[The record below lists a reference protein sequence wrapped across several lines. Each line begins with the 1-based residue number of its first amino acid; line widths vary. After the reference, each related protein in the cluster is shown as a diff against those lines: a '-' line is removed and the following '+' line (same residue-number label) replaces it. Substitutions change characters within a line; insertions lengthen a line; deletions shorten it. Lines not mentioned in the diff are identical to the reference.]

1 MNISILKGHLMTGT
15 TPVVG
20 SNMLQPIYE
29 PCLVVVGETKSSRGF
44 GYSIISVNHTEKKV
58 YVLGGSNTKFL
69 DADLKPIILAAFT
82 PSKEANPYTLVIN
95 NPFVSSPNKT
105 ELLIES
111 KEDLLVSVERLVNNS
126 IKCLSLN
133 DRDTNNIS
141 LLDFLSKKSLF
152 MDTNGNKITL
162 QDRDAPAVTR
172 KWATPKKVVDWNEF
186 WNSPLLTDE
195 EKDLC
200 RCELD
205 IQVAYSNHTR
215 DIRRVIERQFSCKYP
230 TRKWV
235 FNLLHGEP
243 GSGKT
248 SMVLKDICAI
258 NNIPCLYL
266 IGDARASLS
275 KLIAIVGPTQTVSG
289 TVELT
294 LQESV
299 WAKCLKY
306 NLPLVVFI
314 DEIDTLSS
322 LDLKQLGTLATEG
335 KAVVNTTH
343 YKNTAKSIYYFG
355 AYNPGSTNAS
365 EFPDSFEDRL
375 MWFSIPKVTEEEQI
389 NYRDIAYSSSINL
402 KDKEELI
409 NSYNEKVVELK
420 ADFPELEGKF
430 ADLSLAFNTLRLD
443 NCNKEAL
450 DWYCSKLVEDTLP
463 NTKAPQDFVKGY
475 LIEAFAEDVGDIAYE
490 YRVNKEISTFFNKM
504 NAKLAELTRGIQ
516 TTKRNRNSTI
526 IIPDRCY
533 DVFVDLIFCYSSVA
547 DAFRFMIMNRL
558 PSGFVLNVPGANTIA
573 GKDSAPES
581 LYNALYSYMEADI
594 DELQKYLFSSVNTA
608 EVDEAYT
615 KLVESLSYVN
625 ESSADNLAND
635 VPDTNSIVEGIQG
648 TATTSTTTLGNYS
661 AVKNLNLNKK
671 GV

>member
-1 MNISILKGHLMTGT
+1 MNNIAIFKGNLRTGE
-15 TPVVG
+15 TPVPG
-20 SNMLQPIYE
+20 STMLQPIYE

-44 GYSIISVNHTEKKV
+44 GYSILSVNHSDKKIF
-58 YVLGGSNTKFL
+58 VLGGSNTKFL
-69 DADLKPIILAAFT
+69 DAELKQIVLAAFT
-82 PSKEANPYTLVIN
+82 PNKDQTPYTLIIN

-141 LLDFLSKKSLF
+141 LLDFLDKKALF
-152 MDTNGNKITL
+152 MDTSGNRVTL
-162 QDRDAPAVTR
+162 SDIDKPAVTR
-172 KWATPKKVVDWNEF
+172 KWATPRNNKDYNEF
-186 WNSPLLTDE
+186 WNSPYITDE

-200 RCELD
+200 YHPVD
-205 IQVAYSNHTR
+205 IQVAYSNSNRIVRHE
-215 DIRRVIERQFSCKYP
+215 IERELFCKYP
-230 TRKWV
+230 TRPWK

-248 SMVLKDICAI
+248 TMVLKDICAI
-258 NNIPCLYL
+258 NHIPCLYL

-275 KLIAIVGPTQTVSG
+275 KLIAVVGPTQTTSG

-343 YKNTAKSIYYFG
+343 YKNTTNSIIYFG
-355 AYNPGSTNAS
+355 AYNPGSVNGS

-375 MWFSIPKVTEEEQI
+375 MWFSVPKVSDEEQI
-389 NYRDIAYSSSINL
+389 NYRDIAYSSVLNS
-402 KDKEELI
+402 KEKEELVE
-409 NSYNEKVVELK
+409 SYKDKIVELIG
-420 ADFPELEGKF
+420 DFPELESKLSK
-430 ADLSLAFNTLRLD
+430 LSLAFTSLRLD
-443 NCNKEAL
+443 KCNKEAL
-450 DWYCSKLVEDTLP
+450 DWYLSKAIADTLP
-463 NTKAPQDFVKGY
+463 NTKALTDFVKGTFVN
-475 LIEAFAEDVGDIAYE
+475 AFAEDVGDINYE
-490 YRVNKEISTFFNKM
+490 YRVNKEISVFFNKM
-504 NAKLAELTRGIQ
+504 NTKLAELTRGVQ

-526 IIPDRCY
+526 TIADRCY

-547 DAFRFMIMNRL
+547 EAFRRMIMHRL
-558 PSGFVLNVPGANTIA
+558 PGGFVLNVPGANTIA

-581 LYNALYSYMEADI
+581 IYNALYNYMEADI
-594 DELQKYLFSSVNTA
+594 DSLQKYLFSSVNLA
-608 EVDEAYT
+608 EVDSTYNNIVGSLCYT
-615 KLVESLSYVN
+615 PESNSESLA
-625 ESSADNLAND
+625 ESI
-635 VPDTNSIVEGIQG
+635 PDTSTIVEELQG
-648 TATTSTTTLGNYS
+648 TPSNSTTTLGNYS
-661 AVKNLNLNKK
+661 AVKNLKI
-671 GV
+671 GGSH

>member
-1 MNISILKGHLMTGT
+1 MNIAILKGNLMTGT
-15 TPVVG
+15 TPVPG
-20 SNMLQPIYE
+20 STMLQPIYKD
-29 PCLVVVGETKSSRGF
+29 CLVVVGETKASRGF
-44 GYSIISVNHTEKKV
+44 GFSIISVNHAEKKI
-58 YVLGGSNTKFL
+58 YHLGASTTKFL
-69 DADLKPIILAAFT
+69 DPELRTIIISAFT
-82 PSKEANPYTLVIN
+82 PIGESLYTFITN
-95 NPFVSSPNKT
+95 NPFVSNPGKS
-105 ELLIES
+105 ELLVES
-111 KEDLLVSVERLVNNS
+111 KLDLLVGTETLVNLGV
-126 IKCLSLN
+126 KALSLN

-141 LLDFLSKKSLF
+141 LKDYISKKFML
-152 MDTNGNKITL
+152 MDTQGNACAL
-162 QDRDAPAVTR
+162 LDMVAPAVTR
-172 KWATPKKVVDWNEF
+172 KWATPKKEVNWDEF

-200 RCELD
+200 RCSLD
-205 IQVAYSNHTR
+205 IQVAYSNYHR
-215 DIRRVIERQFSCKYP
+215 PIRRIIERQFSCKYP

-248 SMVLKDICAI
+248 SMVLKDICAM

-275 KLIAIVGPTQTVSG
+275 KLIAIVGPTQTANG

-375 MWFSIPKVTEEEQI
+375 MWFSIPKVSEEEQI
-389 NYRDIAYSSSINL
+389 NYRDIAYSSSLNS
-402 KDKEELI
+402 KDKEELVQ
-409 NSYNEKVVELK
+409 SYNDRVVELM
-420 ADFPELEGKF
+420 ADFPELEGKLSN
-430 ADLSLAFNTLRLD
+430 LSLAFTTLQLD

-450 DWYCSKLVEDTLP
+450 DWYLSKSVSDTLP
-463 NTKAPQDFVKGY
+463 NKKELTDFIKGTFVDAY
-475 LIEAFAEDVGDIAYE
+475 AEDVGDISYE
-490 YRVNKEISTFFNKM
+490 YRVNKEISLFFNKM

-526 IIPDRCY
+526 TIADRCY

-547 DAFRFMIMNRL
+547 EAFKFMVMNRL
-558 PSGFVLNVPGANTIA
+558 PSGFVLNVPGASTIA

-581 LYNALYSYMEADI
+581 IYNALYNYMEADI
-594 DELQKYLFSSVNTA
+594 EDLQKYLFSSVNTA
-608 EVDEAYT
+608 DVEEAYET
-615 KLVESLSYVN
+615 YVKSLAY
-625 ESSADNLAND
+625 
-635 VPDTNSIVEGIQG
+635 VPDTAEELTAEDVPSTESIVDGLQSNG
-648 TATTSTTTLGNYS
+648 NTTTTTLDYS
-661 AVKNLNLNKK
+661 KIKNAFPTK
-671 GV
+671 GGAQ